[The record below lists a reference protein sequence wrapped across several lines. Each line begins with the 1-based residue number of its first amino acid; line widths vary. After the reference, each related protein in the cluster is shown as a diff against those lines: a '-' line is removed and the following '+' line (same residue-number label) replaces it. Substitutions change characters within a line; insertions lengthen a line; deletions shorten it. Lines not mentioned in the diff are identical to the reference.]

1 MSAFGAAGAGPNPT
15 RPDLL
20 TSKERR
26 DEVCRLLA
34 LGLIR
39 LRARQSSDLSAPVGE
54 SSLHIPPGRSGHANR
69 KRRRKA

>member
-26 DEVCRLLA
+26 DEICRLLA

-39 LRARQSSDLSAPVGE
+39 LRARQSSQVFAETGE
-54 SSLHIPPGRSGHANR
+54 SSLHNSAGRSGHANHG
-69 KRRRKA
+69 KRRLA

>member
-15 RPDLL
+15 RPELL

-26 DEVCRLLA
+26 DELCRLLA

-39 LRARQSSDLSAPVGE
+39 LRARE
-54 SSLHIPPGRSGHANR
+54 SSEVSVETGENSLHNSARQSGHANP
-69 KRRRKA
+69 KRRRTA